1 MNALTARVDQM
12 TQPDVFAREL
22 AFITDSHTLSVL
34 AGRGGACSHP
44 QSISVL
50 TGCYGRRGRRSIN
63 HRLWAKRLDKHRL

>member
-34 AGRGGACSHP
+34 AGRG
-44 QSISVL
+44 VL
-50 TGCYGRRGRRSIN
+50 TPAEY
-63 HRLWAKRLDKHRL
+63 

>member
-34 AGRGGACSHP
+34 AGRG
-44 QSISVL
+44 VL
-50 TGCYGRRGRRSIN
+50 TPAEYQRA
-63 HRLWAKRLDKHRL
+63 HRLLWKAWTPIYQPQIVGEMTG

>member
-34 AGRGGACSHP
+34 AGRG
-44 QSISVL
+44 VL
-50 TGCYGRRGRRSIN
+50 TPAEYQRA
-63 HRLWAKRLDKHRL
+63 HRLLFQAWTPIYQPQIVGETTG

>member
-34 AGRGGACSHP
+34 AGRG
-44 QSISVL
+44 VL
-50 TGCYGRRGRRSIN
+50 TPAEHQRA
-63 HRLWAKRLDKHRL
+63 HRLLFQAWSPIYQPQIVGKTTG